1 MSLIR
6 WSSVRT
12 KILLIPIIGALGF
25 SAYFAL
31 SAQSSSHNAALIEE
45 TRDMHMP
52 VLQISS
58 RLGGSLER
66 RTDGLAGAGST
77 GDADVLA
84 STTTLAAATQQDLAA
99 LPP

>member
-25 SAYFAL
+25 SAYLAL

-52 VLQISS
+52 VLQLSS
-58 RLGGSLER
+58 RLGVTLELQ
-66 RTDGLAGAGST
+66 TDGLRYVLRIAAT
-77 GDADVLA
+77 GLPA
-84 STTTLAAATQQDLAA
+84 TPTPRAAASHQDLAA
-99 LPP
+99 